1 MPRHPA
7 RLTENAA
14 YRGGGLVAFTRLRFC
29 LALCTATIVPGLCV
43 TGVLAAEP
51 LPTVPS
57 VDLGR
62 YAGTW
67 HEVAR
72 LPNWFQRSCVRSTA
86 RYIPNADGSM
96 TVINTCTKANCR
108 QSSIE
113 GVATAVPCSG
123 NARLRVKLG
132 GMAALA
138 PASREGNYWIIALD
152 RDSYQW
158 AMVGTPDRR
167 FLWILSRQPCLDPQV
182 YARLKQQACR
192 LGFDVGSLV
201 RSGDR
206 P

>member
-1 MPRHPA
+1 MMA
-7 RLTENAA
+7 QGLFTTSASAA
-14 YRGGGLVAFTRLRFC
+14 D
-29 LALCTATIVPGLCV
+29 
-43 TGVLAAEP
+43 P
-51 LPTVPS
+51 LPTVTA

-72 LPNWFQRSCVRSTA
+72 LPNWFQRSCILSTA
-86 RYIPNADGSM
+86 RYIPQADGSM
-96 TVINTCTKANCR
+96 AVINTCTKANCR

-123 NARLRVKLG
+123 NARLRVKFG
-132 GMAALA
+132 GMAALV

-152 RDSYQW
+152 QENYQW

-182 YARLKQQACR
+182 YACLKQQACR

-201 RSGDR
+201 RAGDR